1 MGRSQDLTIPE
12 IPPPEE
18 GELPVTVA
26 EAAEET
32 GYSKDRLQKRIRRGI
47 LPAWLPM
54 GYQRGRVVYLSQ
66 VRYVMERPVDTN
78 DSRLRRV

>member
-1 MGRSQDLTIPE
+1 MTIPE

-32 GYSKDRLQKRIRRGI
+32 GYSKSRLQKRIRTGI

-54 GYQRGRVVYLSQ
+54 GCQRGRVVYVSQ